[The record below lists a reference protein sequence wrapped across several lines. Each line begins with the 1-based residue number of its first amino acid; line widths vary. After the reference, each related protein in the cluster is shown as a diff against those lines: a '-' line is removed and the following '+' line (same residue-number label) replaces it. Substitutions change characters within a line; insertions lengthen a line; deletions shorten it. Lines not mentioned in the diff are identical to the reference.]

1 MINIIIDKSGSM
13 NTMGKPEIIQ
23 SIIRELQLLE
33 GIDCNFFLWG
43 EDIRSIS
50 GNDERISID
59 FNGKSS
65 IQTLLEFI
73 KLNTGACLLLT
84 DGFSNEDKSNLTSY
98 LRDNPN
104 SKLRI
109 INGKSFFPENLM
121 ATEQN
126 KYIFSSLEV
135 SAAVESLYF

>member
-59 FNGKSS
+59 
-65 IQTLLEFI
+65 
-73 KLNTGACLLLT
+73 
-84 DGFSNEDKSNLTSY
+84 
-98 LRDNPN
+98 
-104 SKLRI
+104 
-109 INGKSFFPENLM
+109 
-121 ATEQN
+121 
-126 KYIFSSLEV
+126 
-135 SAAVESLYF
+135 